1 MNIVLLGAPGA
12 GKGTQAEKMVKEYNI
27 THVSTG
33 DIFRK
38 AVSEKTEMGVK
49 AKDYMD
55 RGELVPDEIVIGIV
69 KERLTTD
76 EFKDG
81 FILDGFPRTVAQADA
96 LALSLKEL
104 GKKLDIVLSID
115 VDKEELIKRLTGRR
129 ICNCGKTY
137 HMVFNPP
144 RESEICD
151 ECGEML
157 KQRDDDKIETVNKRL
172 DVYFNQTLPLINYYK
187 NNGLL
192 RLIDGRKSASDVFE
206 EIKGTIGVY
215 K

>member
-12 GKGTQAEKMVKEYNI
+12 GKGTQAEKMVKEYNVP
-27 THVSTG
+27 HVSTG

-38 AVSEKTEMGVK
+38 AVSDKTEMGIK
-49 AKDYMD
+49 AKAYMD

-69 KERLTTD
+69 KERLMTD

-96 LALSLKEL
+96 LAFSLGEM
-104 GKKLDIVLSID
+104 GKKLDMVLSID
-115 VDKEELIKRLTGRR
+115 VDKEELIQRLTGRR
-129 ICNCGKTY
+129 VCNCGKTY

-144 RESEICD
+144 RKDEICD
-151 ECGEML
+151 ECGEPL

-192 RLIDGRKSASDVFE
+192 RVIDGRKSASDVFE
-206 EIKGTIGVY
+206 EIRGVIGVY